1 VSAAQR
7 QTAVLVIRLW
17 IEDGSEQQLRAR
29 ITQTLDV
36 SALDEPE
43 TRAAASEQEIVTDV
57 RGWIHRVL
65 AAR

>member
-1 VSAAQR
+1 M
-7 QTAVLVIRLW
+7 LVIRLW
-17 IEDGSEQQLRAR
+17 VEEGSEQELRAR

-43 TRAAASEQEIVTDV
+43 TSVAASEQEIVTDV